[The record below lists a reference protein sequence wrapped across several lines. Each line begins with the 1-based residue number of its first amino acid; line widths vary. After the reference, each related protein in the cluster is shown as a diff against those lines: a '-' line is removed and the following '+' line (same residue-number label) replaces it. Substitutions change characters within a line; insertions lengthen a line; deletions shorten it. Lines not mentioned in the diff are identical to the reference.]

1 MTSSPGSYRFHVVD
15 YVIFILVI
23 AASLS
28 IGVYYAIFK
37 QNKTTS
43 QYLMAGRNLSIIP
56 TAISLLV
63 SYISAIS
70 ILGNAAEIYYYGIDY
85 MFVLVGYISAAFGAA
100 NLFVPLFYPL
110 KLTSMNEVS
119 GLLLSYLFIV
129 LAVTK

>member
-37 QNKTTS
+37 RNNTTS
-43 QYLMAGRNLSIIP
+43 QYLMAGRSLSIIP

-70 ILGNAAEIYYYGIDY
+70 ILGNAAETYYYGIDY
-85 MFVLVGYISAAFGAA
+85 MFVLVGYTFASFGAA
-100 NLFVPLFYPL
+100 TLFVPLFYPL

-119 GLLLSYLFIV
+119 V
-129 LAVTK
+129 LVVRLVCRFDVN

>member
-1 MTSSPGSYRFHVVD
+1 MTSSPGSYHFHAVD

-70 ILGNAAEIYYYGIDY
+70 ILGNAAETYYT
-85 MFVLVGYISAAFGAA
+85 V
-100 NLFVPLFYPL
+100 
-110 KLTSMNEVS
+110 
-119 GLLLSYLFIV
+119 
-129 LAVTK
+129 